1 MGRATGVGAVR
12 ATAKAASL
20 LRLVKFEHT
29 VFALPFALI
38 AALVCAGGL
47 PNAWQLLFIV
57 LACVSARTAA
67 MACNRIVDRQLDA
80 RNVRTR
86 ERELPTG
93 KVALWEAQALLI
105 AAAAVFVLSALALNE
120 LCFWLS
126 FPALAVLLGYSYSK
140 RFTAWSHS
148 ILGLALGIAPVGA
161 WLAIAG
167 RFELPPIVLAAGV
180 ILWVAGFDIIYA
192 TLDLDFDRREGL
204 HSAVRRLGVPRA
216 LRLTTVLHIGF
227 IIAVLLFG
235 RLAELGAP
243 YFVGAALAGALIVV
257 EHAIVR
263 PDDPGRINA
272 AFFTVN
278 GVISVGLLC
287 ATAID
292 IWVV

>member
-1 MGRATGVGAVR
+1 MGVVR
-12 ATAKAASL
+12 AVEKAGSL

-38 AALVCAGGL
+38 ATFVCARGL
-47 PNAWQLLFIV
+47 PGPRQLLFIV
-57 LACVSARTAA
+57 LACVSARTTA
-67 MACNRIVDRQLDA
+67 MAFNRIVDRELDA
-80 RNVRTR
+80 RNIRTR

-93 KVALWEAQALLI
+93 KVALWEAQVLAI
-105 AAAAVFVLSALALNE
+105 VSAAVFVLCALALNE

-126 FPALAVLLGYSYSK
+126 FPALAVLLGYSYTK

-148 ILGLALGIAPVGA
+148 ILGLALAIAPVGA

-167 RFELPPIVLAAGV
+167 RFDVPPLVLSAGV

-204 HSAVRRLGVPRA
+204 RSAVRGLGVTKA
-216 LRLTTVLHIGF
+216 LRLAAVLHVGF
-227 IIAVLLFG
+227 VVAVLLFG
-235 RLAELGAP
+235 LLADLGAA
-243 YFVGAALAGALIVV
+243 YFVGGAAAGVLIIV

-272 AFFTVN
+272 AFFLVN
-278 GVISVGLLC
+278 GVISVGLLG
-287 ATAID
+287 ATAMD

>member
-1 MGRATGVGAVR
+1 VGVGRVVE
-12 ATAKAASL
+12 KAGSL

-38 AALVCAGGL
+38 AAFVCAGGL
-47 PNAWQLLFIV
+47 PSTRQLLLIV

-67 MACNRIVDRQLDA
+67 MAFNRIVDRELDA

-93 KVALWEAQALLI
+93 KVCLWEAQVLAI
-105 AAAAVFVLSALALNE
+105 VSAAVFVLSALALNE

-126 FPALAVLLGYSYSK
+126 FPALGVLLGYSYTK

-167 RFELPPIVLAAGV
+167 RFDVAPLVLSAGV

-204 HSAVRRLGVPRA
+204 RSAVRRLGVRNA
-216 LRLTTVLHIGF
+216 LRLATVLHVGF
-227 IIAVLLFG
+227 VLALLVFG
-235 RLAELGAP
+235 CLAGLSVA
-243 YFVGAALAGALIVV
+243 YFVGAAAAGALITV

-263 PDDPGRINA
+263 PDDPGRVNA
-272 AFFTVN
+272 AFFVVN
-278 GVISVGLLC
+278 GVISVGLLS
-287 ATAID
+287 ATAMD
-292 IWVV
+292 IWMV